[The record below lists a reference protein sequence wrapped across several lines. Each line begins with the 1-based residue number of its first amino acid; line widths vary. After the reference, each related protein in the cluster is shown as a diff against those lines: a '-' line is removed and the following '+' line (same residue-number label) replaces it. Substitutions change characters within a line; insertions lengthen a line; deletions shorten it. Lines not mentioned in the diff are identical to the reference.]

1 MKKKLKWFEE
11 APDPRTPIKGVICKD
26 CKEEISMLDVEGSYS
41 GKCEYCRDIDK
52 ERQYDA
58 EQAEEGN
65 IW

>member
-1 MKKKLKWFEE
+1 MDGDKDLKWQVT
-11 APDPRTPIKGVICKD
+11 DPRTPIKGVKCED

-52 ERQYDA
+52 ERLYDA